1 MRKGTGL
8 VRIWGGEGHRVEQMR
23 IKMGQ
28 RIKDRGG
35 GRDEQNRIKMGER
48 SGVETGH
55 NSVG

>member
-28 RIKDRGG
+28 RIRDRGG
-35 GRDEQNRIKMGER
+35 GRDEQNRIKMGE
-48 SGVETGH
+48 GVET
-55 NSVG
+55 VRA